1 MKGKGPAQPFYAPEK
16 TENIRFPMSV
26 RETAEKIKRMEIRG
40 AGRIARA
47 AVEALRFHARDLE
60 ARDLAEF
67 RRKMEEA
74 AALLLATRPT
84 AVSLPNAVHLVM
96 MPLGEAEDLEDAR
109 QRVISSA
116 DEFIRSSKGAV
127 ERIGEIGAH
136 HIADGDTILTHCNS
150 EAALSCIL
158 TAARQGKDFQVYATE
173 VRPGNQGLITI
184 QTLSEAGIPT
194 HYIVDSAVR
203 HFMNRID
210 RVFVGADAVA
220 VNGAVVNKI
229 GTSLV
234 ALAAHEART
243 PFIVA
248 AETYKFAP
256 RTTLGELVEIEER
269 EGGEILP
276 AAEAARL
283 RRVIVH
289 NPVFDVTPASY
300 IDLIVTEEGAIPPSL
315 AYIIIREFLGWSIE
329 EFHKTF
335 QIAHQDQG

>member
-1 MKGKGPAQPFYAPEK
+1 
-16 TENIRFPMSV
+16 MSV
-26 RETAEKIKRMEIRG
+26 QSTAEKIKRMEIRG

-47 AVEALRFHARDLE
+47 AAEALRSHARELE
-60 ARDLAEF
+60 AADPGEW
-67 RRKMEEA
+67 RKGMEEA
-74 AALLLATRPT
+74 ASLLLATRPT

-96 MPLGEAEDLEDAR
+96 APLEKATSPDEARAG
-109 QRVISSA
+109 VIRAA
-116 DEFIRSSKGAV
+116 DQFIRSSKGAI

-136 HIADGDTILTHCNS
+136 HIADGETVLTHCNS

-158 TAARQGKDFQVYATE
+158 TAARQGKHFEVFATE

-184 QTLSEAGIPT
+184 RTLSEAGIPT

-203 HFMNRID
+203 HFMHRID

-229 GTSLV
+229 GTSQV
-234 ALAAHEART
+234 ALAAHEARV

-269 EGGEILP
+269 AGDEVLP
-276 AAEAARL
+276 REQARKFPG
-283 RRVIVH
+283 VTVH
-289 NPVFDVTPASY
+289 NPVFDVTPAAY

-335 QIAHQDQG
+335 QIAHRDQG